1 MRSFPAT
8 TDDTSAPARS
18 GSTRRSVQAWAGD
31 DRTWLVAALAMNL
44 LLGWSGDDAS
54 SVAWLNPLL
63 FVGAFAVRHLDVRR
77 GPRRWRL
84 GGWRGALA
92 TIAVGWVVGM
102 IVELTIAAGGDGY
115 GGMHPDTG
123 PSFVLAQG
131 YYIPMALFTWA
142 AVRRYGLDTRRAFFF
157 AGAMAWW
164 EALTVGLAAIIS
176 PFFVLA
182 PALIAYYFS
191 TYALCGMAGTL
202 VVDPAGLARPAP
214 VAISTRRLVVHGVI
228 AGAAAWAV
236 FMGWAVVSSRAFGF
250 SL

>member
-1 MRSFPAT
+1 MSAL
-8 TDDTSAPARS
+8 DTAARAAPVSNRGRVLAL
-18 GSTRRSVQAWAGD
+18 VAH
-31 DRTWLVAALAMNL
+31 DRAWLVAALAMNL
-44 LLGWSGDDAS
+44 LLGWNGDEAS
-54 SVAWLNPLL
+54 SLAWLNPLL
-63 FVGAFAVRHLDVRR
+63 FVGALAVRHGDARR
-77 GPRRWRL
+77 GPRRRRL
-84 GGWRGALA
+84 GGLRGGVA
-92 TIAVGWVVGM
+92 TVAIGWVVGM

-131 YYIPMALFTWA
+131 YYIPMALLTWA

-164 EALTVGLAAIIS
+164 EVLTAGLTAIIS

-202 VVDPAGLARPAP
+202 AIDPAGLARPVP
-214 VAISTRRLVVHGVI
+214 VAISTRRLVAHGVI

-236 FMGWAVVSSRAFGF
+236 FMLWAVVASRVLGF